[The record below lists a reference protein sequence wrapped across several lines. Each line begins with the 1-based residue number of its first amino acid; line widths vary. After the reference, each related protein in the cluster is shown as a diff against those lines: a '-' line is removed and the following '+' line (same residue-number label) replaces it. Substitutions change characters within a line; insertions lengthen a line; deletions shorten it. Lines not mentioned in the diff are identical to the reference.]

1 DIVVHRLAVPLIK
14 MPEPCVLRV
23 RDAACRYMELDPR
36 LKVIWQN
43 SRRKYAFEQTL
54 APSSLWD
61 NADASGKRMSRPRPA
76 KHQPHDALAASV
88 VVGRY
93 YDRRWPLGDRFDAM
107 RIVSRKSA

>member
-1 DIVVHRLAVPLIK
+1 

-76 KHQPHDALAASV
+76 KHLSFAQIAVLIAYAGAWLAGKFCSKW
-88 VVGRY
+88 
-93 YDRRWPLGDRFDAM
+93 RRLEAWPTID
-107 RIVSRKSA
+107 RKS